1 MPNARILDPNI
12 LGPSFTRQQ
21 NIRNY
26 FDFNPSLDIDRY
38 TVNGK
43 TQDYVVA
50 VRELD
55 QSKLRR
61 DQQNWINLH
70 LSYTHGNGFVAA
82 PANRAEDDGFPAFTV
97 KDLPVSA
104 PAGSD
109 FEALHSQIYYGEK
122 SPSYSIVDTKQGEI
136 DGPGSSDTSSD
147 ESLTHYEG
155 TGGVK
160 LDSGFRKLLY
170 RKPAPGEQTELP
182 LGEASDGLTARKLPC
197 LAPLKWDED
206 FPGYAVEIQSGLALD
221 EVLKL
226 KDVELHDFTFEALE
240 GGSCKVKFALNF
252 TQDGR
257 TSGKLC
263 QLIQET
269 VEFTLTPP
277 AKGDTQSGL
286 DRAA

>member
-1 MPNARILDPNI
+1 MFQLTSHQTKIN
-12 LGPSFTRQQ
+12 SFTPRMEKHGDE
-21 NIRNY
+21 NVLAGTMKCETTMH
-26 FDFNPSLDIDRY
+26 SSVLDIFD
-38 TVNGK
+38 K
-43 TQDYVVA
+43 
-50 VRELD
+50 
-55 QSKLRR
+55 
-61 DQQNWINLH
+61 
-70 LSYTHGNGFVAA
+70 
-82 PANRAEDDGFPAFTV
+82 
-97 KDLPVSA
+97 
-104 PAGSD
+104 
-109 FEALHSQIYYGEK
+109 
-122 SPSYSIVDTKQGEI
+122 
-136 DGPGSSDTSSD
+136 
-147 ESLTHYEG
+147 
-155 TGGVK
+155 
-160 LDSGFRKLLY
+160 GFRKLLY

-182 LGEASDGLTARKLPC
+182 LGDASDGLTARKLPC

-277 AKGDTQSGL
+277 AKDDTQSGL